1 MACSRGS
8 RKENRLS
15 PTRGPKGAGSTA
27 PFHFV
32 TTPEHIWERRA
43 DAVLGIAASI
53 LLMSMMVL
61 TFADVVAR
69 YLLNRP
75 IRGAFEITELA
86 LLVLIFAGL
95 PLVSHADEHV
105 TMDFID
111 RILPGWLADLWV
123 RVAHAACAAIM
134 FFLTWQVWIK
144 ASRIS
149 SYGDT
154 TEVLRITVGP
164 FVYFMAAMIA
174 LTGLVHVFKI
184 FAPVIRRESHGTL

>member
-1 MACSRGS
+1 V
-8 RKENRLS
+8 
-15 PTRGPKGAGSTA
+15 ST
-27 PFHFV
+27 PQHS
-32 TTPEHIWERRA
+32 WERRI
-43 DAVLGIAASI
+43 DAVLGFAASA
-53 LLMSMMVL
+53 LLMLMMVL

-75 IRGAFEITELA
+75 IRGAFEITELT

-111 RILPGWLADLWV
+111 RVLPPPALRFLIRLV
-123 RVAHAACAAIM
+123 HAACAALM

-144 ASRIS
+144 AGKIA

-154 TEVLRITVGP
+154 TDVLRITVGP
-164 FVYFMAAMIA
+164 FVYFMALMIA
-174 LTGLVHVFKI
+174 LTGLIHVYKVFVPGDSS
-184 FAPVIRRESHGTL
+184 ANQATT